1 MISNII
7 RFSISIK
14 TRKRGERK
22 RRRIPNWDFSPLL
35 FVYPPAF
42 VSPRDFWGRIKGG
55 SRGLY
60 KKRKKKWERLRGIYP
75 PVERKVGVVLVVM
88 VVKTERVIRVTVVD
102 LRVGVNK
109 YRSFQRTKID
119 YTNIVYLNVGKLGMT
134 YGNRFAWE
142 SNQRIQKE

>member
-1 MISNII
+1 M
-7 RFSISIK
+7 
-14 TRKRGERK
+14 
-22 RRRIPNWDFSPLL
+22 
-35 FVYPPAF
+35 
-42 VSPRDFWGRIKGG
+42 
-55 SRGLY
+55 
-60 KKRKKKWERLRGIYP
+60 
-75 PVERKVGVVLVVM
+75 VM

-142 SNQRIQKE
+142 SNQRIQ